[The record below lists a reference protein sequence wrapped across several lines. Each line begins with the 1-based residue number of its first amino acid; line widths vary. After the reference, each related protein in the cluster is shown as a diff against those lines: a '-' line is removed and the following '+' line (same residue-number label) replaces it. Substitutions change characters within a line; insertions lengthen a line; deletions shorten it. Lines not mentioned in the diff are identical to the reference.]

1 MITTA
6 VLTVLWGI
14 IKPLITRIPD
24 LQINYAGLSS
34 MSVYQYLRA
43 GLYFFPMGTVVAIL
57 EIILA
62 LWVLRVVVAIL
73 HSLWDA
79 LPIV

>member
-14 IKPLITRIPD
+14 IKPLIVRIPD

>member
-6 VLTVLWGI
+6 VLSVIWHI
-14 IKPLITRIPD
+14 IEPILAHVPT
-24 LQINYAGLSS
+24 LEINYAGLSS

-43 GLYFFPMGTVVAIL
+43 GLYFFPMETVTKIL
-57 EIILA
+57 SIVVG
-62 LWVLRVVVAIL
+62 LWILRVVISIL
-73 HSLWDA
+73 HSLWSA